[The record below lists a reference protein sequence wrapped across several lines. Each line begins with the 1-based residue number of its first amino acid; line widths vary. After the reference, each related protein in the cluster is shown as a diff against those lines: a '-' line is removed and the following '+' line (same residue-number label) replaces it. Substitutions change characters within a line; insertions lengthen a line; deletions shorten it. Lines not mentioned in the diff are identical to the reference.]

1 MPADAAHSRP
11 GNGAA
16 RKPLRPDRI
25 PLHWEQVTPEWMT
38 AALQGRHPGARVS
51 DVAIVTRD
59 DGTNRRARLGLTYAA
74 GSGPS
79 SVFLKAHAAGHRVTH
94 LRNGNLWNEARLFAA
109 GADLPVDHPLVYK
122 SIVDLLGLDFL
133 LVMEDLN
140 QRGADPRDATRPM
153 TVEQVANGMRGLA
166 RLHSRYWGVSRRT
179 DPRLRWLKTWRPTK
193 GWRVGLRARIPI
205 GLDRGATV
213 LPMAVA
219 RMTAD
224 EVVGHWSRYVATL
237 ATGPVTL
244 VHADAHIGNT
254 YVLPDNEVGFLDW
267 QVVRRGRWS
276 QDVGY
281 FLASALTVQDRRD
294 HERELIEI
302 YRRALDVPED
312 QRPSAE
318 AAWLEY
324 RATPAYGLA
333 IWLSTLGTDGWQ
345 SREVCLALAERYA
358 AAFTELDSLAAL
370 KAIGA

>member
-1 MPADAAHSRP
+1 MAVGSARVEAA
-11 GNGAA
+11 NGAA
-16 RKPLRPDRI
+16 RKRLPPDRI
-25 PLHWEQVTPEWMT
+25 PLQWEQVTPEWMT
-38 AALQGRHPGARVS
+38 AALRPRHPGARVS
-51 DVAIVTRD
+51 EVSLVTRD
-59 DGTNRRARLGLTYAA
+59 DGTNRRARFGLTYAE
-74 GSGPS
+74 GSGPRT
-79 SVFLKAHAAGHRVTH
+79 VFLKAHAAGHRITH

-166 RLHSRYWGVSRRT
+166 RLHSRYWGVSRTSDARF
-179 DPRLRWLKTWRPTK
+179 RWLKTWKPTK
-193 GWRVGLRARIPI
+193 GWQVGLRARIPR
-205 GLDRGATV
+205 GLERAGSS
-213 LPMAVA
+213 LPEAVS
-219 RMTAD
+219 RLTAD
-224 EVVGHWSRYVATL
+224 QVVAYWSRYVATL

-254 YVLPDNEVGFLDW
+254 YVLPDGEVGFLDW

-281 FLASALTVQDRRD
+281 FLVSALTEEDRRRND
-294 HERELIEI
+294 RALIEI
-302 YRRALDVPED
+302 YRQALDVPDD

-324 RATPAYGLA
+324 RATPVYGLA

-345 SREVCLALAERYA
+345 SREVCQALAERYA
-358 AAFTELDSLAAL
+358 AAFVELGSLSAL
-370 KAIGA
+370 EAIGA